1 MNHILSLLSGANIL
15 FLCIC
20 VIMSLVVGSVWYH
33 PRVFGH
39 VYARWMGLPI
49 PKPGQMPKGMAST
62 FIAEIVSRFMYF

>member
-1 MNHILSLLSGANIL
+1 
-15 FLCIC
+15 
-20 VIMSLVVGSVWYH
+20 MSLVVGSVWYH